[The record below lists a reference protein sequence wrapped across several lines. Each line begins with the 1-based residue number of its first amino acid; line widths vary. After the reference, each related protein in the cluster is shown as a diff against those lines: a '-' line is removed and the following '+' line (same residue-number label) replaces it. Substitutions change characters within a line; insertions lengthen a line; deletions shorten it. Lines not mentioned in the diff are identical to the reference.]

1 MVRLT
6 AAWRREKFEQGDA
19 GEIYNLPPTPLGSTT
34 MAKQRQNPQARR
46 RRCLGLSLVEM
57 LISLAIT
64 AMLLTATMVA
74 IDASFQAYAAAAES
88 ASTQTSTRLVTY
100 RLLSLMRTS
109 TAHGPLLPETDV
121 SLSGNTLTSPYIELI
136 DPDGNLIR
144 LEYDSTDEM
153 LYVTVTPFGGSVA
166 TREPLLGGVT
176 QCEFKLVRR
185 LDDDGVWILDRGSI
199 DFTVQPD
206 EDTSLAIEGD
216 AAEPMRVIA
225 STMPRKLEDE

>member
-1 MVRLT
+1 MT
-6 AAWRREKFEQGDA
+6 KPKHNPRRVKRK
-19 GEIYNLPPTPLGSTT
+19 S
-34 MAKQRQNPQARR
+34 
-46 RRCLGLSLVEM
+46 LGLSLVEM

-64 AMLLTATMVA
+64 ALLLTATVVA
-74 IDASFQAYAAAAES
+74 IDASFRAYAAAAES
-88 ASTQTSTRLVTY
+88 ASTQTSTRLVVH

-109 TAHGPLLPETDV
+109 TAHGPLLPESGVT
-121 SLSGNTLTSPYIELI
+121 LSGNTLTSPYIELL

-144 LEYDSTDEM
+144 LEYVAADEM

-176 QCEFKLVRR
+176 QCSFSLIRR
-185 LDDDGVWILDRGSI
+185 LDDDGVWVLDRGSI
-199 DFTVQPD
+199 DFTVEPD
-206 EDTSLAIEGD
+206 ADTSLAIEGD

>member
-1 MVRLT
+1 MP
-6 AAWRREKFEQGDA
+6 A
-19 GEIYNLPPTPLGSTT
+19 PPIKT
-34 MAKQRQNPQARR
+34 MKR

-88 ASTQTSTRLVTY
+88 ASTQTSTRLVTH

-109 TAHGPLLPETDV
+109 TAHGPLLAETGVTLD
-121 SLSGNTLTSPYIELI
+121 GNTLTSPYIELI

-144 LEYDSTDEM
+144 LEYEADEDM
-153 LYVTVTPFGGSVA
+153 LYVTITPYGGSVA
-166 TREPLLGGVT
+166 TKQPLLGGVT
-176 QCEFKLVRR
+176 DCEFKLVRR
-185 LDDDGVWILDRGSI
+185 LDDDGVFILDRGTI
-199 DFTVQPD
+199 DFTVEPD
-206 EDTSLAIEGD
+206 EDTSLSIEGD

-225 STMPRKLEDE
+225 STMPRKLEDQ

>member
-1 MVRLT
+1 M
-6 AAWRREKFEQGDA
+6 ANRRH
-19 GEIYNLPPTPLGSTT
+19 
-34 MAKQRQNPQARR
+34 NPKARR
-46 RRCLGLSLVEM
+46 QRRRLGLSLVEM

-88 ASTQTSTRLVTY
+88 ASTQTSTRLVTH

-121 SLSGNTLTSPYIELI
+121 TLSGTTLTSYYIELI

-176 QCEFKLVRR
+176 QCEFKLIRR
-185 LDDDGVWILDRGSI
+185 LDDDGVWILDRGTI
-199 DFTVQPD
+199 DFTVEPD
-206 EDTSLAIEGD
+206 EDTSLSIEGD

>member
-1 MVRLT
+1 
-6 AAWRREKFEQGDA
+6 
-19 GEIYNLPPTPLGSTT
+19 
-34 MAKQRQNPQARR
+34 MANQRHNPKLKRQRR
-46 RRCLGLSLVEM
+46 RLGLSLVEM

-88 ASTQTSTRLVTY
+88 ASTQTSTRLVTH

-109 TAHGPLLPETDV
+109 TAHGPLLPETNV
-121 SLSGNTLTSPYIELI
+121 TLSGTTLTSPYIELL

-144 LEYDSTDEM
+144 LEYDDTDDR

-166 TREPLLGGVT
+166 TKEPLLGGVT
-176 QCEFKLVRR
+176 QCEFKLIRR
-185 LDDDGVWILDRGSI
+185 LDDDGVWILDRGTI
-199 DFTVQPD
+199 DFTVEPD
-206 EDTSLAIEGD
+206 ADASLAIEGD

>member
-1 MVRLT
+1 
-6 AAWRREKFEQGDA
+6 
-19 GEIYNLPPTPLGSTT
+19 
-34 MAKQRQNPQARR
+34 MANQRHNTQHRR
-46 RRCLGLSLVEM
+46 RRSLGLSLVEM

-88 ASTQTSTRLVTY
+88 ASTQTSTRLVTH

-109 TAHGPLLPETDV
+109 TAHGPLLPETGVD
-121 SLSGNTLTSPYIELI
+121 LTGTTLTSPYIELV
-136 DPDGNLIR
+136 DSDGNLIR
-144 LEYDSTDEM
+144 LEYDGIDEM
-153 LYVTVTPFGGSVA
+153 LYVTVTPYGGSVA

-185 LDDDGVWILDRGSI
+185 LDDDGVWILDRGTI

-206 EDTSLAIEGD
+206 EDTSLSLEGD
-216 AAEPMRVIA
+216 AATPMRVIA
-225 STMPRKLEDE
+225 STMPRKLEDQ